1 MAQSDDIAGIEAV
14 LTFWLT
20 EVGPEGWFRSDPEL
34 DARCDAH
41 CGAMAASAAQ
51 GHLQHWQS
59 SPRGAL
65 ALLILLDQIPRNI
78 HRDSALAFATDP
90 RARAVAKRA
99 TGLRWDMTVEGATRN
114 LFYLPLMHAETLPD
128 QDRCLR
134 LCLTRLGERHPKTG
148 RPTRPLDQHETASLK
163 SAVEHR
169 DTILRFGRF
178 PARNAALGRQS
189 TAAEEAFLAT
199 GARFVK
205 TA

>member
-1 MAQSDDIAGIEAV
+1 MRERDDTAGIEAV
-14 LTFWLT
+14 LAFWLH
-20 EVGPEGWFRSDPEL
+20 EVGPAGWFRSDPEL
-34 DARCDAH
+34 DARCEAH
-41 CGAMAASAAQ
+41 CGAMAAAAAA
-51 GHLQHWQS
+51 GRLQHWQV
-59 SPRGAL
+59 SPRGTL

-78 HRDSALAFATDP
+78 YRDSPHAFASDP

-99 TGLRWDMTVEGATRN
+99 TALCWDMTVEGATRN

-148 RPTRPLDQHETASLK
+148 ALLRPLDEHETASLK

-178 PARNAALGRQS
+178 PARNEALGRAS
-189 TAAEEAFLAT
+189 TAEEEAFLAT

-205 TA
+205 R